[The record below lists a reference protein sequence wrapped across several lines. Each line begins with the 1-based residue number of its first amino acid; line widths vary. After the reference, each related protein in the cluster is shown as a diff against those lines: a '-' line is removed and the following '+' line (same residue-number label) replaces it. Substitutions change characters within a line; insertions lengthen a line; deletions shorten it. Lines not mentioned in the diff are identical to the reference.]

1 MSEMNLKDLVSTVE
15 QTVDDNHRNKNFKR
29 NQNKKK
35 WSIENNKRFFETIII
50 PTSYEEISIEN
61 AKGKI
66 STFKR
71 AFVKDED
78 IIESIRRCHKNNVIN
93 ELYWFNG
100 GKYLFT
106 TDTNTIYNLKR
117 KFGSLSKEDKDKI
130 EEMKKDF
137 QESLDEVKEE
147 RRIAEILIKA
157 YVDKDEDTLNNPN
170 NLAYLLMGEQEAYR
184 FIRKT
189 KIRIAEIK
197 EERKELADKIKK
209 IYFEAMDKEIFEV
222 HEMSVKNQVR
232 VYFPENQK
240 AKFKGLG
247 YKVYTIKGKDSN
259 RIWNDST
266 LDFDKNEFEKISY
279 YVIMNK
285 KAFISA
291 CKFDKIP
298 YCGFFYDEN
307 GEPKKIQD
315 NSIKILVNG
324 EERIFKSIREASIE
338 LGVSHT
344 ELRRNKDENGI
355 IIFNKKKG
363 IVLKDSDGNEISFK
377 SKSEMAD
384 LLNTSR
390 VTINNSLKDKE
401 VGDKVVIKGHE
412 YSLVSK

>member
-1 MSEMNLKDLVSTVE
+1 MSEMNLKDLVKTVE
-15 QTVDDNHRNKNFKR
+15 QSVDETHRNKNFKR

-35 WSIENNKRFFETIII
+35 WADENGKRFFETIIV

-61 AKGKI
+61 AKGKL

-71 AFVKDED
+71 AFVNDED
-78 IIESIRRCHKNNVIN
+78 IIESIRRCSKNNISKS
-93 ELYWFNG
+93 LYWFNG
-100 GKYLFT
+100 GHYLFT
-106 TDTNTIYNLKR
+106 TDNDTIYNLKR
-117 KFGSLSKEDKDKI
+117 KFGTLSKEDKDKI

-157 YVDKDEDTLNNPN
+157 YVDEDEATLNDPN
-170 NLAYLLMGEQEAYR
+170 NLVYLLMGEQEAYR

-189 KIRIAEIK
+189 QIRINEIK
-197 EERKELADKIKK
+197 EERKELAEKIKK
-209 IYFEAMDKEIFEV
+209 INFDAMDKEIFEI

-232 VYFPENQK
+232 VYFPENQR
-240 AKFKGLG
+240 AKFNGLG
-247 YKVYTIKGKDSN
+247 YKVYTVKSKDSN
-259 RIWNDST
+259 RMWNDST
-266 LDFDKNEFEKISY
+266 LDFDSHDYEKISY

-291 CKFDKIP
+291 CKFDKVP

-307 GEPKKIQD
+307 GEPMKIED
-315 NSIKILVNG
+315 YSIKILVNG
-324 EERIFKSIREASIE
+324 FEREFESIREAANE

-344 ELRRNKDENGI
+344 ELRRNKNENGI
-355 IIFNKKKG
+355 IIYNTKKG

-384 LLNTSR
+384 VLKTSR
-390 VTINNSLKDKE
+390 VTINNSLLHIYKLLYVIDWN
-401 VGDKVVIKGHE
+401 KV
-412 YSLVSK
+412 